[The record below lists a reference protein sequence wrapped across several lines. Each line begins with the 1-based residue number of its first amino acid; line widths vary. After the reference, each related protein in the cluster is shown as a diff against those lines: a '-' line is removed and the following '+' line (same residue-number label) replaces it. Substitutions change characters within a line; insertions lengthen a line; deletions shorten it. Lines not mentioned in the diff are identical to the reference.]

1 MWIFL
6 FICHSEVFGL
16 DNLLRNPAI
25 FKNKEEEY
33 DFSNM
38 FHFNQSQNNEEED
51 YDFWDANENST
62 HFNQSQNITFLGA
75 NENTTCLSFLDGEST
90 FKCNTFKPFLNVIIP
105 FMIILGVFLI
115 VWFEPIIW
123 RKR

>member
-1 MWIFL
+1 MWIIL
-6 FICHSEVFGL
+6 FICHLKDSEVIRL
-16 DNLLRNPAI
+16 DNLLRKPAI

-38 FHFNQSQNNEEED
+38 FLAANENSSHFNQSQNMTEED
-51 YDFWDANENST
+51 YDF
-62 HFNQSQNITFLGA
+62 NQAQNM
-75 NENTTCLSFLDGEST
+75 TCLSFLDGEYA
-90 FKCNTFKPFLNVIIP
+90 FKCNTFKPFLNVILP
-105 FMIILGVFLI
+105 FMIILGGFLI